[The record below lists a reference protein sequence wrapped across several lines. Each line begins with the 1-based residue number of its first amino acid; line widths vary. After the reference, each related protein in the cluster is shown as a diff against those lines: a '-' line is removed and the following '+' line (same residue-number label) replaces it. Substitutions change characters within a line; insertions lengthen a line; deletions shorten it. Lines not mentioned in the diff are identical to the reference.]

1 VCRHRAQGTGH
12 RVQNPARHP
21 EPSTQH
27 PAPSYM
33 ANFKEDLVRVKA
45 FIFDIDGVLSLQTIT
60 LNSFGVPNRTVNLRD
75 GYALQ
80 LAVKKGYNIGVI
92 SGSSSKEYQKRLKL
106 LGVKDIYL
114 NSRSKIEHFNNFLE
128 KHNLN
133 KSDVLFMGDDIP
145 DFEVMKAA
153 GVPVCPSDA
162 DSEIKQVSSYISDKK
177 GGEGCVRDVIEQVL
191 RLNNDWMDS
200 DAFTW

>member
-1 VCRHRAQGTGH
+1 
-12 RVQNPARHP
+12 
-21 EPSTQH
+21 
-27 PAPSYM
+27 M

-45 FIFDIDGVLSLQTIT
+45 FIFDIDGVLSLQTIS

-80 LAVKKGYNIGVI
+80 LAVKKGYHIGII
-92 SGSSSKEYQKRLKL
+92 SGSNSREYQKRLRG
-106 LGVKDIYL
+106 LGINDIYL
-114 NSRSKIEHFNNFLE
+114 KSRSKLDSFNAFLN
-128 KHNLN
+128 KHNIN
-133 KSDVLFMGDDIP
+133 KSEVLFMGDDIP
-145 DFEVMKAA
+145 DFEVMKEA
-153 GVPVCPSDA
+153 GIPVCPSDA

-191 RLNNDWMDS
+191 RLHNNWMDP